1 MDDIIKDNER
11 RDGMKQRIWE
21 LDVLKGINLLWMLV
35 IHFLFDIT
43 WLFPLLEWSEPGWY
57 RLFVRLCG
65 VLFVLL
71 SGICVTLGKH
81 CLRRG
86 LTVLG
91 CGMVITAVT
100 YGMYRFGF
108 DKSIMIYF
116 GVLHCLGSCMILWS
130 MFKKCPNW
138 LLAVIGIAM
147 VAAGLYLRGNATVDH
162 PWLTPLGFVPP
173 KFYTS
178 DYFPL
183 LPNLGFFL
191 LGAVLGRTVYR
202 RKETLLPMVSE
213 RNVLVRFFSFCGRQS
228 LFIYLAHQPILAGIC
243 ILLSR

>member
-1 MDDIIKDNER
+1 
-11 RDGMKQRIWE
+11 MKKRIWE
-21 LDVLKGINLLWMLV
+21 LDAFRGICILGVVFVHFVYDLVELYRIVDWEYPVLFSLV
-35 IHFLFDIT
+35 KN
-43 WLFPLLEWSEPGWY
+43 WG
-57 RLFVRLCG
+57 G
-65 VLFVLL
+65 VLFVVL
-71 SGICVTLGKH
+71 SGVCVTLGRRS
-81 CLRRG
+81 LRRG
-86 LTVLG
+86 LIVLG

-130 MFKKCPNW
+130 MFKKCPNR

-147 VAAGLYLRGNATVDH
+147 VAAGLCLRGNATVDH

-243 ILLSR
+243 MLLSR

>member
-1 MDDIIKDNER
+1 
-11 RDGMKQRIWE
+11 MKQRIWE

-91 CGMVITAVT
+91 CGMVITLVT
-100 YGMYRFGF
+100 AGLAWSGLC
-108 DKSIMIYF
+108 DDSIVIYF
-116 GVLHCLGSCMILWS
+116 GILHCLGACMLLWPL
-130 MFKKCPNW
+130 FRKCPGW
-138 LLAVIGIAM
+138 LLWLLGTLLFLVGKYLETLT
-147 VAAGLYLRGNATVDH
+147 AATFWFV
-162 PWLTPLGFVPP
+162 PLGVWPRSFVS
-173 KFYTS
+173 S

-183 LPNLGFFL
+183 VEHLGIFL
-191 LGAVLGRTVYR
+191 LGAGVGKYLYRKKATLFPTV
-202 RKETLLPMVSE
+202 KQSKPL
-213 RNVLVRFFSFCGRQS
+213 RFFTFCGRHT
-228 LFIYLAHQPILAGIC
+228 LPIYMLHQPALALIAA
-243 ILLSR
+243 LLFAALS

>member
-1 MDDIIKDNER
+1 
-11 RDGMKQRIWE
+11 MKKRIWE
-21 LDVLKGINLLWMLV
+21 LDAFRGICILGVVFVHFVYDLVELYRIVDWEYPVLFSLV
-35 IHFLFDIT
+35 KN
-43 WLFPLLEWSEPGWY
+43 WG
-57 RLFVRLCG
+57 G
-65 VLFVLL
+65 VLFVVL
-71 SGICVTLGKH
+71 SGVCVTLGRRS
-81 CLRRG
+81 LRRG
-86 LTVLG
+86 VIVLG

-130 MFKKCPNW
+130 MFKKCPNR